1 MRKITL
7 KFILSI
13 ISVIF
18 FSIGSISIAAAKEKI
33 DIFVSIPP
41 QAYLA
46 ERVGGDR
53 VDVNVMV
60 KPGQSPHTFEPT
72 PREMVELA
80 QTNLYFKIGLSL
92 ERVFLK
98 KIRGMNDGL
107 RVVDTI
113 SGVRLRKMGS
123 GGIRD
128 PHLWLNP
135 KNAVLMA
142 RSMAEALE
150 GIDPDH
156 SKYYERNLK
165 ELISDLGRLD
175 RRISS
180 LLKPYTGRSFY
191 VYHPA
196 FGYFADAFGIVQ
208 ISIEV
213 DGKEPGGSELVGI
226 IKSAKLH
233 GARTIFVEPEFSRAR
248 ARMVADAIGGSVKIL
263 DPLARDYI
271 VNLNSMAKKISKA
284 LALEKK

>member
-33 DIFVSIPP
+33 DVFVSIPP

-53 VDVNVMV
+53 VDVDVMV

-72 PREMVELA
+72 PKEMTELA
-80 QTNLYFKIGLSL
+80 RANLYFKIGLSL

-98 KIRGMNDGL
+98 KIRGINDGL
-107 RVVDTI
+107 RIVDTI
-113 SGVRLRKMGS
+113 SEVRLRKMGS
-123 GGIRD
+123 GGVRD
-128 PHLWLNP
+128 PHLWLDP

-142 RSMAEALE
+142 RSMAEALK
-150 GIDPDH
+150 GVDPDH
-156 SKYYERNLK
+156 AKYYERNLK
-165 ELISDLGRLD
+165 ELTSDLGRLD

-180 LLKPYTGRSFY
+180 LLKPYAGRSFY

-226 IKSAKLH
+226 IKAARVH
-233 GARTIFVEPEFSRAR
+233 GAKTIFVEPEFSKAR
-248 ARMVADAIGGSVKIL
+248 ARMVANAIDGRVEVL
-263 DPLARDYI
+263 DPLAMDYI
-271 VNLNSMAKKISKA
+271 VNLNSMAEKIAKA
-284 LALEKK
+284 LSLEK